1 MNVDFG
7 RLLYND
13 QRKCRCE
20 TCNYSSFMIEYISN
34 ISCPR
39 GSDNVLPIT
48 FMALIDN
55 ESDKELFRQVYNT
68 YRTMLLG
75 YAYKITH
82 NVSFAEDA
90 VSEAFLRLAKSFYK
104 IHNFDVAGIASYT
117 VIIVRNVCFDMMKDE
132 EVQVSYID
140 DIPNDDSNDFFDEAV
155 NNKIL
160 ASAVNDLPDI
170 YRDVILLHYYYGMS
184 INDVSEELSISFSC
198 AKKRLSTALMLLRKG
213 LRGNE

>member
-1 MNVDFG
+1 M
-7 RLLYND
+7 
-13 QRKCRCE
+13 
-20 TCNYSSFMIEYISN
+20 
-34 ISCPR
+34 
-39 GSDNVLPIT
+39 LPIT
-48 FMALIDN
+48 FMALINN
-55 ESDKELFRQVYNT
+55 EDDKDLFKQVYDT

-75 YAYKITH
+75 YAYKIT
-82 NVSFAEDA
+82 NDVSLAEDA

-117 VIIVRNVCFDMMKDE
+117 VIIVRNVCFDLMKDE
-132 EVQVSYID
+132 ETNLSYID
-140 DIPNDDSNDFFDEAV
+140 DLPNDDSNDFFDEAV

-184 INDVSEELSISFSC
+184 VNDVSKELSISFSC

-213 LRGNE
+213 LKDDE

>member
-1 MNVDFG
+1 MLQYTLT
-7 RLLYND
+7 R
-13 QRKCRCE
+13 
-20 TCNYSSFMIEYISN
+20 YISK
-34 ISCPR
+34 
-39 GSDNVLPIT
+39 GSDDVLPIT
-48 FMALIDN
+48 FMALINN
-55 ESDKELFRQVYNT
+55 EDDKDLFKQVYDT

-75 YAYKITH
+75 YAYKIT
-82 NVSFAEDA
+82 NDVSLAEDA

-117 VIIVRNVCFDMMKDE
+117 VIIVRNVCFDLMKDE
-132 EVQVSYID
+132 ETNLSYID
-140 DIPNDDSNDFFDEAV
+140 DLPNDDSNDFFDEAV

-184 INDVSEELSISFSC
+184 VNDVSKELSISFSC

-213 LRGNE
+213 LKDDE